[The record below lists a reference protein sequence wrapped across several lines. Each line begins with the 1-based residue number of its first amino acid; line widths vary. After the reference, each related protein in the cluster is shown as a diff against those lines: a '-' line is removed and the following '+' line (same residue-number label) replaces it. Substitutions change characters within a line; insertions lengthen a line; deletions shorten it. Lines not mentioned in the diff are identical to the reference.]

1 MLKSLS
7 LVSVLSVSQAVKLDS
22 SCMPS
27 CPTTCDNNEEH
38 KDLEPEEE
46 EAIEEEMEEA
56 AEEVA
61 ENIERILDNLP
72 VSETVE
78 KPDLPDDELL
88 HIDEPVDIVPPP
100 APIVE
105 PEPVIID
112 PVIPEPIIDPAPIIE
127 EPVIDPVPVIEDP
140 VVIEEPIVD
149 PAPISAPI
157 IEEPIDEPKP
167 IVEPEPIVDPVPVI
181 PEPIIDPAPI
191 VEPEPVPEPA
201 IELAPIEPLHATLW
215 TELGCQGKAHKIYV
229 NEDGSPYNMDYA
241 EIITTEIGD
250 NSLSSLQVPK
260 GWEILAWQHDFYGE
274 TRLFQAIETD
284 MACADMDEFADNEA
298 SALTVRK
305 LTEQVDPEPEM
316 FIEPVLPPEPEMI
329 IE

>member
-72 VSETVE
+72 VSEPVE
-78 KPDLPDDELL
+78 KPDLPDDEFL
-88 HIDEPVDIVPPP
+88 HIDEPVPIVPPP

-112 PVIPEPIIDPAPIIE
+112 PVIPEPIIDPVPIIE

-167 IVEPEPIVDPVPVI
+167 IVEPEPI
-181 PEPIIDPAPI
+181 A
-191 VEPEPVPEPA
+191 EPEPVPEPV
-201 IELAPIEPLHATLW
+201 IELDPIEPLHATLW

-316 FIEPVLPPEPEMI
+316 FIEPVLPPEPIDEPEMF
-329 IE
+329 IEPVLPPEPIE